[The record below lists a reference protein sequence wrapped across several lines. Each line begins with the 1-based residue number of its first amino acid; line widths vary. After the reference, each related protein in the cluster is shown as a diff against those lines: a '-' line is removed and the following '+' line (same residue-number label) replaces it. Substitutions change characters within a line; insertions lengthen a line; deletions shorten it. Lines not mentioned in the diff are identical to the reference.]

1 MKFKDITPT
10 KQEVIQSLK
19 EVGVEFDNESNAEFE
34 KYSDLATLTYKLL
47 KVATE
52 LDVRETTSNCVIK
65 DLQIFGWKELC
76 DYGIE
81 LLKQLKGDNK

>member
-19 EVGVEFDNESNAEFE
+19 EVSIECDNEPNAEFE

-52 LDVRETTSNCVIK
+52 LDARETTSNCVIR

-81 LLKQLKGDNK
+81 LLKQLKNE